1 MRVISLINEKGGIG
15 KTTLAITLATG
26 LATRGHRVVLVDADN
41 QAHSTISLRIRPA
54 PALYNLL
61 INGASWEESLVFNPG
76 ENYGNPSEGQLFLL
90 PSDESTRNIPTQM
103 KSPLVIRDRFFELDD
118 LVDVIVVDTSPSITA
133 LHTGLYFA
141 SHYIIYP
148 TQCEYLSIA
157 GLQRSLEHRAKAEV
171 VGKERNIPTAS
182 VLAIVPNMFEGR
194 ESVQYQNLGWLK
206 GKYGDDLVWPPIRKG
221 TVWKQASQMRQPVFA
236 LDRSSKAAMEADR
249 FVEAVERHLS

>member
-1 MRVISLINEKGGIG
+1 MRVISILGEKGGIG
-15 KTTLAITLATG
+15 KSTLATNLAAG
-26 LATRGHRVVLVDADN
+26 LALRGHKVVLVDADN
-41 QAHSTISLRIRPA
+41 QAHATISLRSRPA

-61 INGASWEESLVFNPG
+61 INGTSWEESLVFIPNEG
-76 ENYGNPSEGQLFLL
+76 YGNVGEGQLFLL
-90 PSDESTRNIPTQM
+90 PSDESTRNIATQM
-103 KSPLVIRDRFFELDD
+103 KSPLIIRDRFFELDD
-118 LVDVIVVDTSPSITA
+118 LVDVVIVDTSPSITA

-157 GLQRSLEHRAKAEV
+157 GLQRSLDHRAKAEL

-182 VLAIVPNMFEGR
+182 VMAIVPNMFEGR

-249 FVEAVERHLS
+249 FVAAVEQYLS